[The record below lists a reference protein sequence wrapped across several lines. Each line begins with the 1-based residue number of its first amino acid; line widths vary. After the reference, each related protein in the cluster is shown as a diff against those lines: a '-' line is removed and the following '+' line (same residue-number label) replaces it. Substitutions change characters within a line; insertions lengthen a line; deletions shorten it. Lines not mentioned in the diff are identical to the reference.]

1 MDSLTALDA
10 YLFFIVSFIVSMPGF
25 LPLIL
30 VVLFPELLLLHPAG
44 LAICLLLLEMCFECF
59 ILLACFLLVPG

>member
-1 MDSLTALDA
+1 MFSHVIPMEFLTALVA
-10 YLFFIVSFIVSMPGF
+10 CLSY
-25 LPLIL
+25 IL
-30 VVLFPELLLLHPAG
+30 VVLFPVLLLLQPAG